1 MVNTITA
8 ASRAARI
15 STLLRRLAGVTV
27 ALAAGVTVSGA
38 AMASNAA
45 WPQKPVSVVVPFPAG
60 GSTDTIAR
68 LLAPPRFARSL
79 FMDGF
84 KELLEI
90 IGIFAMSTVIVVASF
105 VGSIWLGVWALRSV
119 GVNI

>member
-45 WPQKPVSVVVPFPAG
+45 WPQKPVS
-60 GSTDTIAR
+60 
-68 LLAPPRFARSL
+68 
-79 FMDGF
+79 
-84 KELLEI
+84 
-90 IGIFAMSTVIVVASF
+90 AS
-105 VGSIWLGVWALRSV
+105 SV
-119 GVNI
+119 